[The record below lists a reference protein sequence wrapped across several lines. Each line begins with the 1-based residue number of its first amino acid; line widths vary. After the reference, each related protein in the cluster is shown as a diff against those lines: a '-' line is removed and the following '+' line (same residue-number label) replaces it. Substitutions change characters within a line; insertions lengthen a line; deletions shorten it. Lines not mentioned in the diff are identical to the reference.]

1 MRYSYYFII
10 LVFLIFS
17 SCTSIKKNKI
27 DYSGN
32 ISQIKNIKPVIP
44 KMEKYSKHGNP
55 KSYKVFGVKY
65 KTLKTHIGYYEE
77 GIASWYGSK
86 FHGKL
91 TSSREVY
98 DMYKLTAAHKTLP
111 IPCYVKVI
119 NLVNNR
125 SLIVKVNDRGP
136 FKKGRIIDLSY
147 AAAYK
152 LDIISNGTS
161 AVRVEAIDVKKYKQ
175 ENINFI
181 KDEPSDTIYNPIWI
195 QVASFKDIKNAEQYL
210 DFLFSL
216 NIDSKIKY
224 NDDSFKIIIG
234 PIQNKERLMEIENIL
249 DQQDIF
255 QYIIIG
261 DNDD

>member
-147 AAAYK
+147 AAAK
-152 LDIISNGTS
+152 
-161 AVRVEAIDVKKYKQ
+161 E
-175 ENINFI
+175 
-181 KDEPSDTIYNPIWI
+181 
-195 QVASFKDIKNAEQYL
+195 
-210 DFLFSL
+210 L
-216 NIDSKIKY
+216 NIVDKGIATVLVESINVK
-224 NDDSFKIIIG
+224 
-234 PIQNKERLMEIENIL
+234 
-249 DQQDIF
+249 
-255 QYIIIG
+255 
-261 DNDD
+261 

>member
-10 LVFLIFS
+10 LIFVIFS
-17 SCTSIKKNKI
+17 SCTSIKKDKR
-27 DYSGN
+27 DSTGN
-32 ISQIKNIKPVIP
+32 ISQIKNIESVIP
-44 KMEKYSKHGNP
+44 KMEKYSKYGNS

-111 IPCYVKVI
+111 IPCYVKVT
-119 NLVNNR
+119 NLGNNR
-125 SLIVKVNDRGP
+125 SLVVKVNDRGP

-152 LDIISNGTS
+152 LDIISN
-161 AVRVEAIDVKKYKQ
+161 E
-175 ENINFI
+175 
-181 KDEPSDTIYNPIWI
+181 
-195 QVASFKDIKNAEQYL
+195 
-210 DFLFSL
+210 
-216 NIDSKIKY
+216 
-224 NDDSFKIIIG
+224 IG
-234 PIQNKERLMEIENIL
+234 RAHV
-249 DQQDIF
+249 
-255 QYIIIG
+255 
-261 DNDD
+261 